1 MIGAAGRIDD
11 MQACGLVRSGAATA
25 EREQEFPFTDSD
37 FRYISTFAA
46 EYAGIML
53 PDTKRDM
60 VYSRLTRRLR
70 VLRLPSFARYCDLL
84 RAGDPVEL
92 DYFINALTTNL
103 TSFFRETHHFEYL
116 AQTLL
121 PQLLAY
127 HERDRRLRIWSAG
140 CSTGEE
146 PYSIAMTLAE
156 NVPHPE
162 RWDIRILAT
171 DLDSDVLERAAAGVY
186 DLERLKT
193 MDASRRARWF
203 RRGRGR
209 QSGRARVVDDLK
221 RLVSFRRLNLMAPWP
236 MHGRFDVIFCRNVVI
251 YFDKPTQARLFGR
264 FAQQMHDHGRLFV
277 GHSESLYQVAPDF
290 QLIGNTVYRRVS

>member
-1 MIGAAGRIDD
+1 
-11 MQACGLVRSGAATA
+11 MQACTVVRA
-25 EREQEFPFTDSD
+25 EAPSAQREQEFPFTDAD

-53 PDTKRDM
+53 PDSKRDM

-70 VLRLPSFARYCDLL
+70 LLRLPSFARYCDLL

-92 DYFINALTTNL
+92 DCFINALTTNL
-103 TSFFRETHHFEYL
+103 TSFFREAHHFEYL

-121 PQLLAY
+121 PELLA
-127 HERDRRLRIWSAG
+127 HHKRDRRLRFWSAG

-146 PYSIAMTLAE
+146 PYSLAMTLAE
-156 NVPHPE
+156 HVPRLE
-162 RWDIRILAT
+162 GWDIRILAT

-186 DLERLKT
+186 AMERLQT
-193 MDASRRARWF
+193 IEASRRARWF

-236 MHGRFDVIFCRNVVI
+236 MHGLFDVIFCRNVVI
-251 YFDKPTQARLFGR
+251 YFDKTTQARLFSR
-264 FAQQMHDHGRLFV
+264 FAQQMHAHGQLFV
-277 GHSESLYQVAPDF
+277 GHSESLYRVANDF
-290 QLIGNTVYRRVS
+290 QLIGNTVYRRVC